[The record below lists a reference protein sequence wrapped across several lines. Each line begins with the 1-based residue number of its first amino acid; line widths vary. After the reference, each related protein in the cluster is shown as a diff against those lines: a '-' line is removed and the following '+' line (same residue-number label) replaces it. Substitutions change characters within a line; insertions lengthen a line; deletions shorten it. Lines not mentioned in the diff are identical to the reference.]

1 MEYSVRVPFGRAEW
15 AEMVFNTLSV
25 DTELKEGES
34 RHPVCMYATGCS
46 PFRTAD
52 VVQRHYKVEKDV
64 FEATFKVSASSC
76 GLDAIE
82 Y

>member
-25 DTELKEGES
+25 DTELKE
-34 RHPVCMYATGCS
+34 
-46 PFRTAD
+46 D

-64 FEATFKVSASSC
+64 FEATFKAQSAKMLRTSVSSFYDMLLLAVQTLERF
-76 GLDAIE
+76 G
-82 Y
+82 